1 MLLFAT
7 STGMFFPLE
16 VRQKNA
22 SGSSKEKLCK
32 GHSHIQDVS
41 INSYR
46 NGKGFS
52 SYSHEYPSLFI
63 HLGNL
68 LSKSNSASYTS
79 DPASVYKHNAR

>member
-7 STGMFFPLE
+7 STGIFFPLE

-46 NGKGFS
+46 NGKRFS
-52 SYSHEYPSLFI
+52 DR
-63 HLGNL
+63 
-68 LSKSNSASYTS
+68 KS
-79 DPASVYKHNAR
+79 VV